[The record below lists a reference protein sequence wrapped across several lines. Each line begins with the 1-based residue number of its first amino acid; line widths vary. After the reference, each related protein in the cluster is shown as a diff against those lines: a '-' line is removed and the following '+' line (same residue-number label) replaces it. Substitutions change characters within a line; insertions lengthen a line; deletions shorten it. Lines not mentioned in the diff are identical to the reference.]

1 MRVDWTAN
9 LYDRFPKAADTVYE
23 RRMRQLS
30 RAIRS
35 EPGWME
41 ALNNAEMCAD
51 WALQA
56 KTRGLTDV
64 EFQYVLEELAY
75 YSSLHLPDSDVR
87 LSSTDGV
94 WFSDS
99 LVDAETTIQLKDYV
113 AILERVGGR
122 PGNHHS
128 IRHLID
134 PSLYPLV
141 YGRSKLC
148 LPRAPL
154 QTGFPG
160 SIGGWR
166 KALNGSGD
174 ADTFYFV
181 PFPYERFSDQD
192 SDEEVEDRY
201 FDNYDEHASEEFSW
215 LPSEFLV
222 NDDGSVAVESY
233 INDLHPA
240 RHAALYPIIASVFS
254 KFIPLLEQVATDLV
268 HPRPSRVVANVDSCY
283 ESDEPMPDKYSED
296 FGRWREKAKFVH
308 PQPEPFVVPQRPVS
322 PYKLRGRRLQAIV
335 KMTNVELVPESPVYG
350 GEPWSVAGLDNERI
364 IATGIFF
371 YDVANIAGGS
381 LKFREAI
388 SGLKYG
394 VMLRDAD
401 AICKLYG
408 IDKESRHSGVS
419 MPQEVGSIDIKDGR
433 CLVFPNTY
441 QFQMPRLELK
451 DATRAGHCKMLAFYF
466 VEPAVRIPSTEIV
479 PPQQKDWWMEDVL
492 AHEPFRSLPELLV
505 DGIMAKIEFPI
516 SQRDAKKIRSD
527 MVTEVG
533 YLNGLLSCEY
543 FDPNLLMW

>member
-113 AILERVGGR
+113 AILER
-122 PGNHHS
+122 
-128 IRHLID
+128 
-134 PSLYPLV
+134 
-141 YGRSKLC
+141 
-148 LPRAPL
+148 
-154 QTGFPG
+154 
-160 SIGGWR
+160 
-166 KALNGSGD
+166 
-174 ADTFYFV
+174 
-181 PFPYERFSDQD
+181 RFSDQD